1 MASAASTQYCLKWN
15 NHRSNLLTVFDQ
27 LLKNEAFTDVTL
39 ACEGGAPMKCHKMVL
54 AACSSYFQLLFT
66 ELPYKHTVVV
76 LKDVTYIEMKAL
88 LEYMY
93 KGEVNVAHDE
103 LAPLLRVAEALKV
116 KGLVEDKK
124 KENGGEDPGVISTSS
139 SHPPPPPTS
148 SHESP
153 REVATSSNNDS
164 SPHSTQHYNKVPS
177 YLYGKSPADK
187 SPSANRMS
195 LPMWGMPGFQIP
207 TPPPPPGVMLNNC
220 YEAALSGRGSPNMSP
235 LHRKKKLSNML
246 MNKDTPILRTVL
258 GQGQADSSQP
268 PHHPLPPG
276 ADPMEQSPRSN
287 GSIGPEPPFYKK
299 SDTSPEDVPSPYTDV
314 SMMEDEINER
324 NKLML
329 SSSQSPQSFYDGKGE
344 SSAVSSAIAVYVPPQ
359 KPEWKRYKQ
368 YTRTDILSAIEAV
381 KNGMSAL
388 QAARKYGVP
397 SRTLYDKVK
406 KLGITTSR
414 PFKRSSNNNNN
425 SNSINYSYMY
435 DRDNSRGEESNGMN
449 YSINYGMNY
458 GLPPENNFMQQAL
471 EWREREREL
480 LERENNNNSNHN
492 SLSPLNRS
500 SDSPSPNH
508 IKYAPRSPS
517 PPPPHDDMEED
528 QVEDLSMGRKSSR
541 PNTPSPPPSRVIMPP
556 QTVLIKPEPCID
568 PVRD

>member
-1 MASAASTQYCLKWN
+1 MTSAASTQYCLKWN

-124 KENGGEDPGVISTSS
+124 SKDGGSSSGSSTSS
-139 SHPPPPPTS
+139 SGPPPPPPTS
-148 SHESP
+148 SHDSP

-164 SPHSTQHYNKVPS
+164 PPHSTQHYHKVPS
-177 YLYGKSPADK
+177 YLYGKSPSDK
-187 SPSANRMS
+187 SPSSGQNRIT

-220 YEAALSGRGSPNMSP
+220 YEAALSGRSASPNMSP
-235 LHRKKKLSNML
+235 LHRKKKLSNLL

-268 PHHPLPPG
+268 PHHPGPPG
-276 ADPMEQSPRSN
+276 GDPMEQSPRSN
-287 GSIGPEPPFYKK
+287 GSIGHHEPPFYKK
-299 SDTSPEDVPSPYTDV
+299 SDTSPEDAPSPYTDV

-329 SSSQSPQSFYDGKGE
+329 SSSQSPQSFYEGKGE
-344 SSAVSSAIAVYVPPQ
+344 GSAVSSAIAVYVPPQ

-381 KNGMSAL
+381 RNGMSAL

-435 DRDNSRGEESNGMN
+435 DRDSSRGEESNGMN

-458 GLPPENNFMQQAL
+458 GIPPENNFMQQAL

-492 SLSPLNRS
+492 SMSPLH
-500 SDSPSPNH
+500 DSPSPNH
-508 IKYAPRSPS
+508 IKYRSPS
-517 PPPPHDDMEED
+517 PPPHDDLEED

-541 PNTPSPPPSRVIMPP
+541 PNTPSPPSSRIIMPP
-556 QTVLIKPEPCID
+556 QSVLMKPEPCID